1 MSEYVLPYGRME
13 KQPVPASQKRITRLL
28 CALEN
33 EVRKHGGDSVIFLY
47 GNREDDCMFFQF
59 GPDFDDREQAILI
72 EVLSQAL
79 LVAGKRIAALQ
90 SKRVM

>member
-1 MSEYVLPYGRME
+1 
-13 KQPVPASQKRITRLL
+13 
-28 CALEN
+28 
-33 EVRKHGGDSVIFLY
+33 
-47 GNREDDCMFFQF
+47 MFFQF

>member
-1 MSEYVLPYGRME
+1 M
-13 KQPVPASQKRITRLL
+13 
-28 CALEN
+28 
-33 EVRKHGGDSVIFLY
+33 IFLY